1 MTPEIRRG
9 TGEDTMKQLRIKN
22 CIAAL
27 LAALALA
34 GCGTAA
40 PPEKTPEP
48 TPAAETAE
56 PTPLPTPEPTP
67 VPEPEYTGPDLA
79 EQPAVGDEFFADTA
93 FFGNSLVDGLRLYGG
108 LSHGDFYAVQS
119 ASVVNVG
126 TTKASALNDGTAATL
141 LQTLAQKQYS
151 RIYILLGINEI
162 GFETSYFIDL
172 YRRMLDQIAESEP
185 HASIYIMGLTPVS
198 KAKSDEGALFSM
210 DRVREYNAA
219 LRDLAEERQCWYVD
233 LVDALADA
241 DGYLPADQS
250 VDGIHLTA
258 DKYPE
263 WADYL
268 RTHYEPDD
276 VIIFEKNAE
285 AKK

>member
-1 MTPEIRRG
+1 
-9 TGEDTMKQLRIKN
+9 MKQLRIKN

-151 RIYILLGINEI
+151 RIYILLGIN
-162 GFETSYFIDL
+162 
-172 YRRMLDQIAESEP
+172 
-185 HASIYIMGLTPVS
+185 
-198 KAKSDEGALFSM
+198 
-210 DRVREYNAA
+210 
-219 LRDLAEERQCWYVD
+219 
-233 LVDALADA
+233 
-241 DGYLPADQS
+241 
-250 VDGIHLTA
+250 
-258 DKYPE
+258 
-263 WADYL
+263 
-268 RTHYEPDD
+268 
-276 VIIFEKNAE
+276 
-285 AKK
+285 